1 MRQSSTLEAAPASYG
16 ARSYDE
22 MQTAH
27 ELYIHELNDMFSA
40 EQMLLEALQEQAEAA
55 SNAQLK
61 KAFESHRDQTQ
72 KQVER
77 LQRCFEE
84 IGESPE
90 DEECKGM
97 KGLIEE
103 FRSFVQEKDPSPD
116 ILDHFACGAA
126 AKVEQYEIKGYESLI
141 ELAENME
148 HNQAVKLLNQ
158 SLKEEQSTLEKMEKF
173 SEKLQPENMGMEE
186 MQEEDEMEE
195 AGTSRSNASRGSSRK
210 KSRGS
215 ARGRSRKAA

>member
-1 MRQSSTLEAAPASYG
+1 
-16 ARSYDE
+16 

-40 EQMLLEALQEQAEAA
+40 EQMLVEALQEQADAA
-55 SNAQLK
+55 SNPQLK
-61 KAFESHRDQTQ
+61 KAFESHLAQTQ

-84 IGESPE
+84 IGEEPE

-97 KGLIEE
+97 KGLVEE
-103 FRSFVQEKDPSPD
+103 FRTFVQEKDPSPD

-141 ELAENME
+141 ELAESME

-158 SLKEEQSTLEKMEKF
+158 SLKEEESTLEKMEKF
-173 SEKLQPENMGMEE
+173 GERLQPENLGMEE
-186 MQEEDEMEE
+186 MEEGEEGEEME
-195 AGTSRSNASRGSSRK
+195 TSSSNRSRSGSARRKSSSSSRG
-210 KSRGS
+210 
-215 ARGRSRKAA
+215 RGRSRKAA

>member
-1 MRQSSTLEAAPASYG
+1 
-16 ARSYDE
+16 

-27 ELYIHELNDMFSA
+27 ELYIHELNDMLSA
-40 EQMLLEALQEQAEAA
+40 EQMLVEALQEQADAA
-55 SNAQLK
+55 SNTQLK
-61 KAFESHRDQTQ
+61 KAFESHLAQTQ

-84 IGESPE
+84 IGEEPE

-97 KGLIEE
+97 KGLVEE
-103 FRSFVQEKDPSPD
+103 FRSFVQEKNPSPD

-141 ELAENME
+141 ELAESME

-173 SEKLQPENMGMEE
+173 GERLQPENLGMEE
-186 MQEEDEMEE
+186 MEEGEEDEEMETTSS
-195 AGTSRSNASRGSSRK
+195 GSSRSGSSVPKKRGSS
-210 KSRGS
+210 SRGRS
-215 ARGRSRKAA
+215 RSRKAA

>member
-1 MRQSSTLEAAPASYG
+1 
-16 ARSYDE
+16 

-27 ELYIHELNDMFSA
+27 ELYIHELNDMLSA
-40 EQMLLEALQEQAEAA
+40 EQMLVEALQEQADAA
-55 SNAQLK
+55 SNPQLK
-61 KAFESHRDQTQ
+61 KAFESHLAQTQ

-84 IGESPE
+84 IGEEPE

-97 KGLIEE
+97 KGLVEE
-103 FRSFVQEKDPSPD
+103 FRSFVEEKDPSPD

-141 ELAENME
+141 ELAESME

-158 SLKEEQSTLEKMEKF
+158 SLKEEQSTLEKMERF
-173 SEKLQPENMGMEE
+173 GERLQPENLGMEE
-186 MQEEDEMEE
+186 MQEAEEGEEME
-195 AGTSRSNASRGSSRK
+195 TSSSGRSGSSSSSRRKGSSSSRGRS
-210 KSRGS
+210 
-215 ARGRSRKAA
+215 RSRKAA

>member
-1 MRQSSTLEAAPASYG
+1 
-16 ARSYDE
+16 

-40 EQMLLEALQEQAEAA
+40 ETMLLEALQEQAEAA

-61 KAFESHRDQTQ
+61 KAFESHLAQTQ

-84 IGESPE
+84 IGEEPE
-90 DEECKGM
+90 NEECKGM
-97 KGLIEE
+97 KGLVEE

-141 ELAENME
+141 ELAESME

-158 SLKEEQSTLEKMEKF
+158 SLKEEQSTLDKMEKF
-173 SEKLQPENMGMEE
+173 GERLQPENLGMEE
-186 MQEEDEMEE
+186 MEEGEGEE
-195 AGTSRSNASRGSSRK
+195 IETASSGRSRSGSSGRK
-210 KSRGS
+210 KSSSSSRGRS
-215 ARGRSRKAA
+215 RSRKAA

>member
-1 MRQSSTLEAAPASYG
+1 
-16 ARSYDE
+16 

-27 ELYIHELNDMFSA
+27 ELYIHELNDMYSA
-40 EQMLLEALQEQAEAA
+40 EQMLVEALQEQADAA
-55 SNAQLK
+55 NNPQLK
-61 KAFESHRDQTQ
+61 KAFESHLAQTQ

-84 IGESPE
+84 IGEEPE

-97 KGLIEE
+97 KGLVEE
-103 FRSFVQEKDPSPD
+103 FRTFVEEKDPSPD

-141 ELAENME
+141 ELAKSME

-173 SEKLQPENMGMEE
+173 GERLQPANLGMEGE
-186 MQEEDEMEE
+186 EMEE
-195 AGTSRSNASRGSSRK
+195 SEEEMASSARSGSRSSSGRKGGSNSRGRS
-210 KSRGS
+210 
-215 ARGRSRKAA
+215 RSRKAA

>member
-1 MRQSSTLEAAPASYG
+1 
-16 ARSYDE
+16 

-40 EQMLLEALQEQAEAA
+40 EQMLLEALQEQADAA
-55 SNAQLK
+55 NNAQLK
-61 KAFESHRDQTQ
+61 KAFESHLAQTQ

-84 IGESPE
+84 IGEEPE

-97 KGLIEE
+97 KGLVEE
-103 FRSFVQEKDPSPD
+103 FRTFVQEKDPSPD

-141 ELAENME
+141 ELAESME

-173 SEKLQPENMGMEE
+173 GERLQPENLGMEE
-186 MQEEDEMEE
+186 MEEGEEGEEMEMSSS
-195 AGTSRSNASRGSSRK
+195 ARSRSTSSRK
-210 KSRGS
+210 KSGSSSRGRS
-215 ARGRSRKAA
+215 RSRKAA

>member
-1 MRQSSTLEAAPASYG
+1 
-16 ARSYDE
+16 

-27 ELYIHELNDMFSA
+27 ELYIHELNDMYSA
-40 EQMLLEALQEQAEAA
+40 EQMLVEALQEQAEAA
-55 SNAQLK
+55 NNPQLK
-61 KAFESHRDQTQ
+61 KAFESHLAQTQ

-84 IGESPE
+84 IGEEPE

-97 KGLIEE
+97 KGLVEE
-103 FRSFVQEKDPSPD
+103 FRSFVQEKEPSPD

-141 ELAENME
+141 ELAESME

-173 SEKLQPENMGMEE
+173 GDRLQPENLGMEE
-186 MQEEDEMEE
+186 EEMEE
-195 AGTSRSNASRGSSRK
+195 GEEEMASSGRSGSRK
-210 KSRGS
+210 KGS
-215 ARGRSRKAA
+215 SNSRGRSRSRKVA

>member
-1 MRQSSTLEAAPASYG
+1 
-16 ARSYDE
+16 

-40 EQMLLEALQEQAEAA
+40 EQMLLEALQEQADAA
-55 SNAQLK
+55 NNAQLK
-61 KAFESHRDQTQ
+61 KAFESHLAQTQ

-77 LQRCFEE
+77 LQCCFEE
-84 IGESPE
+84 IGEEPE

-97 KGLIEE
+97 KGLVEE
-103 FRSFVQEKDPSPD
+103 FRTFVQEKDPSPD

-141 ELAENME
+141 ELAESME

-173 SEKLQPENMGMEE
+173 GERLQPENLGMEE
-186 MQEEDEMEE
+186 MEEGEEGEEMEMSSS
-195 AGTSRSNASRGSSRK
+195 ARSRSTSSRK
-210 KSRGS
+210 KSGSSSRGRS
-215 ARGRSRKAA
+215 RSRKAA

>member
-1 MRQSSTLEAAPASYG
+1 
-16 ARSYDE
+16 

-40 EQMLLEALQEQAEAA
+40 EQMLVEALQEQADAA
-55 SNAQLK
+55 NNPQLK
-61 KAFESHRDQTQ
+61 KAFESHLAQTQ

-84 IGESPE
+84 IDEEPE

-97 KGLIEE
+97 KGLVEE
-103 FRSFVQEKDPSPD
+103 FRTFVEEKDPSPD

-141 ELAENME
+141 ELAESME

-158 SLKEEQSTLEKMEKF
+158 SLKEEQSTLEKMEKLG
-173 SEKLQPENMGMEE
+173 ERLQPENLGMEE
-186 MQEEDEMEE
+186 MEEGEEGEEMERSSS
-195 AGTSRSNASRGSSRK
+195 SRSRSGSARK
-210 KSRGS
+210 KSGSTSRG
-215 ARGRSRKAA
+215 RGRSSKAA

>member
-1 MRQSSTLEAAPASYG
+1 
-16 ARSYDE
+16 

-27 ELYIHELNDMFSA
+27 ELYIHELNDMLSA
-40 EQMLLEALQEQAEAA
+40 EQMLVEALQEQADAA

-61 KAFESHRDQTQ
+61 KAFESHLAQTE

-84 IGESPE
+84 IGEEPQ

-97 KGLIEE
+97 KGLVEE
-103 FRSFVQEKDPSPD
+103 FRTFVEEKDPSPD

-141 ELAENME
+141 ELAESME

-173 SEKLQPENMGMEE
+173 GERLQPENLGMEE
-186 MQEEDEMEE
+186 MEGMEDEEMETAS
-195 AGTSRSNASRGSSRK
+195 AGNSRSRSSSRK
-210 KSRGS
+210 KSS
-215 ARGRSRKAA
+215 SNSRGRSRKAA

>member
-1 MRQSSTLEAAPASYG
+1 
-16 ARSYDE
+16 

-40 EQMLLEALQEQAEAA
+40 EQMLVEALQEQADAA
-55 SNAQLK
+55 SNPQLK
-61 KAFESHRDQTQ
+61 KAFESHLAQTQ

-84 IGESPE
+84 IGEEPE

-97 KGLIEE
+97 KGLVEE
-103 FRSFVQEKDPSPD
+103 FRTFVQEKDPSPD

-126 AKVEQYEIKGYESLI
+126 AKVEQNEIKGYESLI
-141 ELAENME
+141 ELAESME

-158 SLKEEQSTLEKMEKF
+158 SLKEEESTLEKMEKF
-173 SEKLQPENMGMEE
+173 GERLQPENLGMEE
-186 MQEEDEMEE
+186 MEEGEEGEEME
-195 AGTSRSNASRGSSRK
+195 TLSSNRSRSGSARRKSSSSSRG
-210 KSRGS
+210 
-215 ARGRSRKAA
+215 RGRSRKAA

>member
-1 MRQSSTLEAAPASYG
+1 
-16 ARSYDE
+16 

-27 ELYIHELNDMFSA
+27 ELYIHELNDMYSA
-40 EQMLLEALQEQAEAA
+40 EQMLLEALPEQAEAA
-55 SNAQLK
+55 NNPQLK
-61 KAFESHRDQTQ
+61 KAFESHLAQTQ

-84 IGESPE
+84 IGEEPE

-97 KGLIEE
+97 KGLVEE
-103 FRSFVQEKDPSPD
+103 FRSFVQEKEPSPD

-141 ELAENME
+141 ELAESME

-173 SEKLQPENMGMEE
+173 GERLQPENLGMEE
-186 MQEEDEMEE
+186 EEMEE
-195 AGTSRSNASRGSSRK
+195 GEEEMASSGRSGSRK
-210 KSRGS
+210 KGS
-215 ARGRSRKAA
+215 SNSRGRSRSRKVA

>member
-1 MRQSSTLEAAPASYG
+1 
-16 ARSYDE
+16 

-27 ELYIHELNDMFSA
+27 ELYVHELNDMFSA
-40 EQMLLEALQEQAEAA
+40 EQMLVEALQEQADAA
-55 SNAQLK
+55 SNPQLK
-61 KAFESHRDQTQ
+61 KAFESHLAQTQ

-84 IGESPE
+84 IGEEPE

-97 KGLIEE
+97 KGLVEE
-103 FRSFVQEKDPSPD
+103 FRTFVQEKDPSPD

-141 ELAENME
+141 ELAESME

-158 SLKEEQSTLEKMEKF
+158 SLKEEESTLEKMEKF
-173 SEKLQPENMGMEE
+173 GERLQPENLGMEE
-186 MQEEDEMEE
+186 MEEGEEGEEME
-195 AGTSRSNASRGSSRK
+195 TSSSNRSRSGSARRKSSSSSRG
-210 KSRGS
+210 
-215 ARGRSRKAA
+215 RGRSRKAA

>member
-1 MRQSSTLEAAPASYG
+1 
-16 ARSYDE
+16 

-40 EQMLLEALQEQAEAA
+40 EQMLLDALQEQAEAA

-61 KAFESHRDQTQ
+61 KAFESHRNQTE

-84 IGESPE
+84 IDEQPE
-90 DEECKGM
+90 NEECKGM
-97 KGLIEE
+97 KGLVEE
-103 FRSFVQEKDPSPD
+103 FRSFMQEKDPSPD

-141 ELAENME
+141 ELAEMMG

-173 SEKLQPENMGMEE
+173 GEKLQPEEMGMEE
-186 MQEEDEMEE
+186 MEGEETEEMETT
-195 AGTSRSNASRGSSRK
+195 ASSNRGFRSGSSSRK
-210 KSRGS
+210 KSSSSSRGKS
-215 ARGRSRKAA
+215 RSRKAA

>member
-1 MRQSSTLEAAPASYG
+1 
-16 ARSYDE
+16 

-40 EQMLLEALQEQAEAA
+40 EQMLVEALQEQADAA
-55 SNAQLK
+55 NNAQLK
-61 KAFESHRDQTQ
+61 KAFESHRAQTQ

-84 IGESPE
+84 IGEEPE
-90 DEECKGM
+90 NEECKGM
-97 KGLIEE
+97 KGLVEE
-103 FRSFVQEKDPSPD
+103 FRSFVEEKEPSPD

-141 ELAENME
+141 ELAESME

-158 SLKEEQSTLEKMEKF
+158 SLKEEQSTLEKMESF
-173 SEKLQPENMGMEE
+173 GERLQPENLGMEE
-186 MQEEDEMEE
+186 MEEGEEEMET
-195 AGTSRSNASRGSSRK
+195 ASSGNSSRSRSSSRK
-210 KSRGS
+210 KSGSSSRGRS
-215 ARGRSRKAA
+215 RSRKAA

>member
-1 MRQSSTLEAAPASYG
+1 
-16 ARSYDE
+16 

-40 EQMLLEALQEQAEAA
+40 ETMLLEALQEQAEAA

-61 KAFESHRDQTQ
+61 KAFESHLAQTQ

-84 IGESPE
+84 IGEEPE
-90 DEECKGM
+90 NEECKGM
-97 KGLIEE
+97 KGLVEE

-141 ELAENME
+141 ELAESME

-158 SLKEEQSTLEKMEKF
+158 SLKEEQSTLDKMEKF
-173 SEKLQPENMGMEE
+173 GERLQPENLGMEE
-186 MQEEDEMEE
+186 MEEGEGEEMET
-195 AGTSRSNASRGSSRK
+195 ASSGRSRSGSSGRK
-210 KSRGS
+210 KSSSSSRGRS
-215 ARGRSRKAA
+215 RSRKAA

>member
-1 MRQSSTLEAAPASYG
+1 
-16 ARSYDE
+16 

-27 ELYIHELNDMFSA
+27 ELYIHELNDMLSA
-40 EQMLLEALQEQAEAA
+40 EQMLIDALQEQAEAA

-61 KAFESHRDQTQ
+61 KAFESHRNQTQ

-84 IGESPE
+84 IDETPES
-90 DEECKGM
+90 EECKGM

-103 FRSFVQEKDPSPD
+103 FRSFMQEKDPSPD

-126 AKVEQYEIKGYESLI
+126 SKVEQYEIKGYESLI
-141 ELAENME
+141 ELAEMME

-173 SEKLQPENMGMEE
+173 GEKLQPENLGMEE
-186 MQEEDEMEE
+186 MEEEEMEMAE
-195 AGTSRSNASRGSSRK
+195 VSSNRSSSSRSSSRK
-210 KSRGS
+210 KSSGATR
-215 ARGRSRKAA
+215 ARSRSRKAA

>member
-1 MRQSSTLEAAPASYG
+1 
-16 ARSYDE
+16 

-27 ELYIHELNDMFSA
+27 ELYIHELNDMLSA
-40 EQMLLEALQEQAEAA
+40 EQMLLEALQEQADAA
-55 SNAQLK
+55 SNGQLK
-61 KAFESHRDQTQ
+61 KAFESHRNQTQ

-84 IGESPE
+84 INESPE

-103 FRSFVQEKDPSPD
+103 FRTFLQEKHPSPD

-126 AKVEQYEIKGYESLI
+126 AKIEEYEIRAYNSLI
-141 ELAENME
+141 ELAEMME

-158 SLKEEQSTLEKMEKF
+158 TLKEEQSTLEKMEKF
-173 SEKLQPENMGMEE
+173 GEKLQPQNMGMEE
-186 MQEEDEMEE
+186 MEEEEEMEMAE
-195 AGTSRSNASRGSSRK
+195 ASSNRSRSSRGSASRK
-210 KSRGS
+210 SSGS
-215 ARGRSRKAA
+215 ARGRSRARKAA

>member
-1 MRQSSTLEAAPASYG
+1 
-16 ARSYDE
+16 

-40 EQMLLEALQEQAEAA
+40 ETMLLEALQEQAEAA

-61 KAFESHRDQTQ
+61 KALESHLAQTQ

-84 IGESPE
+84 IGEEPE
-90 DEECKGM
+90 NEECKGM
-97 KGLIEE
+97 KGLVEE

-141 ELAENME
+141 ELAESME

-158 SLKEEQSTLEKMEKF
+158 SLKEEQSTLDKMEKF
-173 SEKLQPENMGMEE
+173 GERLQPENLGMEE
-186 MQEEDEMEE
+186 MEEGEGEEMET
-195 AGTSRSNASRGSSRK
+195 ASSGRSRSGSSGRK
-210 KSRGS
+210 KSSSSSRGRS
-215 ARGRSRKAA
+215 RSRKAA

>member
-1 MRQSSTLEAAPASYG
+1 
-16 ARSYDE
+16 

-27 ELYIHELNDMFSA
+27 ELYIHELNDMLSA
-40 EQMLLEALQEQAEAA
+40 EQMLVEALQEQADAA
-55 SNAQLK
+55 SNPQLK
-61 KAFESHRDQTQ
+61 KAFESHLAQTQ

-84 IGESPE
+84 IGEEPE

-97 KGLIEE
+97 KGLVEE
-103 FRSFVQEKDPSPD
+103 FRSFVEEKDPSPD

-141 ELAENME
+141 ELAESME

-158 SLKEEQSTLEKMEKF
+158 SLKEEQSTLEKMERF
-173 SEKLQPENMGMEE
+173 GERLQPENLGMEE
-186 MQEEDEMEE
+186 MEEAEEGEEME
-195 AGTSRSNASRGSSRK
+195 TSSSGRSGSSSSSRRKGSSSSRGRS
-210 KSRGS
+210 
-215 ARGRSRKAA
+215 RSRKAA

>member
-1 MRQSSTLEAAPASYG
+1 
-16 ARSYDE
+16 

-27 ELYIHELNDMFSA
+27 ELYIHELNDMYSA
-40 EQMLLEALQEQAEAA
+40 EQMLVEALPEQAEAA
-55 SNAQLK
+55 NNPQLK
-61 KAFESHRDQTQ
+61 KAFESHLAQTQ

-84 IGESPE
+84 IGEEPE

-97 KGLIEE
+97 KGLVEE
-103 FRSFVQEKDPSPD
+103 FRSFVQEKEPSPD

-141 ELAENME
+141 ELAESME

-173 SEKLQPENMGMEE
+173 GERLQPENLGMEE
-186 MQEEDEMEE
+186 EEMEE
-195 AGTSRSNASRGSSRK
+195 GEEEMASSGRSGSRK
-210 KSRGS
+210 KGS
-215 ARGRSRKAA
+215 SNSRGRSRSRKVA

>member
-1 MRQSSTLEAAPASYG
+1 
-16 ARSYDE
+16 

-27 ELYIHELNDMFSA
+27 ELYIHELNDMLSA
-40 EQMLLEALQEQAEAA
+40 EQQLLDALQEQAEAA
-55 SNAQLK
+55 SNPQLK
-61 KAFESHRDQTQ
+61 KAFESHRAQTE

-84 IGESPE
+84 INEEPES
-90 DEECKGM
+90 EECKGI

-103 FRSFVQEKDPSPD
+103 FKSFVEEKDPSPD

-141 ELAENME
+141 ELAESME
-148 HNQAVKLLNQ
+148 HTQAVKLLNQ

-173 SEKLQPENMGMEE
+173 GERLQPENLGMEE
-186 MQEEDEMEE
+186 MEEGDEGEE
-195 AGTSRSNASRGSSRK
+195 TETSGSSGRSRSSSSGKKSGSS
-210 KSRGS
+210 SGG
-215 ARGRSRKAA
+215 RGRSRKAA

>member
-1 MRQSSTLEAAPASYG
+1 
-16 ARSYDE
+16 

-27 ELYIHELNDMFSA
+27 ELYIHELNDMYSA
-40 EQMLLEALQEQAEAA
+40 EQMLVEALQEQADAA
-55 SNAQLK
+55 NNPQLK
-61 KAFESHRDQTQ
+61 KAFESHLAQTQ

-84 IGESPE
+84 IGEEPE

-97 KGLIEE
+97 KGLVEE
-103 FRSFVQEKDPSPD
+103 FRSFVQEKEPSPD

-141 ELAENME
+141 ELAESME

-173 SEKLQPENMGMEE
+173 GERLQPENLGMEDE
-186 MQEEDEMEE
+186 EMEE
-195 AGTSRSNASRGSSRK
+195 GEEEMASSGRSGSRK
-210 KSRGS
+210 KGS
-215 ARGRSRKAA
+215 SNSRGRSRSRKVA

>member
-1 MRQSSTLEAAPASYG
+1 
-16 ARSYDE
+16 

-40 EQMLLEALQEQAEAA
+40 EQMLVEALQEQADAA
-55 SNAQLK
+55 NNPQLK
-61 KAFESHRDQTQ
+61 KAFESHLAQTQ

-84 IGESPE
+84 IGEEPE

-97 KGLIEE
+97 KGLVEE
-103 FRSFVQEKDPSPD
+103 FRTFVEEKDPSPD

-141 ELAENME
+141 ELAESME

-173 SEKLQPENMGMEE
+173 GERLQPENLGMEE
-186 MQEEDEMEE
+186 MEEGEEGEEMERSSS
-195 AGTSRSNASRGSSRK
+195 SRSRSGSARK
-210 KSRGS
+210 KSGSTSRG
-215 ARGRSRKAA
+215 RGRSSKAA